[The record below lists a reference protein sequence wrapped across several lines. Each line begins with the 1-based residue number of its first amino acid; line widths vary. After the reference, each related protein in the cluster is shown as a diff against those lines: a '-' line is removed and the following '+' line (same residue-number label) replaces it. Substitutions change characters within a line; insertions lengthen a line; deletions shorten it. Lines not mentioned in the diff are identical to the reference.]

1 MAGSAKQLSPSSAG
15 SYEEL
20 RIEFNKLVAEVDAFI
35 VEYKSHTHRYDP
47 TQAAVRNTSIAQTTA
62 ASDSSTAASAIPAL
76 VTGTVKN

>member
-20 RIEFNKLVAEVDAFI
+20 RIEFNKLVAEVDALI
-35 VEYKSHTHRYDP
+35 LLYNAHTHRYDP

-62 ASDSSTAASAIPAL
+62 ATDASTAASVAPAL